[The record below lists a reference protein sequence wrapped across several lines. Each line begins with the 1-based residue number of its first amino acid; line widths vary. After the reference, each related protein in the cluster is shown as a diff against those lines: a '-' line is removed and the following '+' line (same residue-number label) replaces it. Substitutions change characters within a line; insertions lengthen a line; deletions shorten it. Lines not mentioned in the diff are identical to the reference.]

1 METLVVKEH
10 APRFAA
16 VPNEPG
22 VYVFRDAQGA
32 VLYVGKSKT
41 LRRRL
46 QTHFAKHAPERRKR
60 TMLQL
65 FAATVAYERTG
76 SHFAALLR
84 EVELVQELRPRFN
97 RRLRY
102 PERYA
107 YIGLDLR
114 SRFPRLVMTT
124 EPWPLGRFLGPFT
137 AHSRMRQALEEL
149 CDAFGLR
156 TCDDP
161 LPAPHEGL
169 RCWRYRVRTCM
180 APCQG
185 GVTAG
190 QYGRALLLAVQ
201 TLCGSRVALRKW
213 QRERE
218 ALAEALAF
226 ERAERLLA
234 RETRVRAA
242 QRLLAISVRRGAD
255 AVVVQPAA
263 RANHVSLWAI
273 CDGDVAARCNVRHAQ
288 AKAAFDSLWPLFQRP
303 AAQVRFVEQVALDR
317 RWLIFHWLR
326 TEEGKTWSVAI
337 KRGQSANAVW
347 PEVQARLQLLPRA
360 LFAEAL

>member
-1 METLVVKEH
+1 METLAVREH

-22 VYVFRDAQGA
+22 VYVFRDEQGA

-46 QTHFAKHAPERRKR
+46 QTHFAKRTPERRKR

-84 EVELVQELRPRFN
+84 EVELVQQLRPRFN

-107 YIGLDLR
+107 YIALDLR
-114 SRFPRLVMTT
+114 SRFPRLVLTT

-137 AHSRMRQALEEL
+137 ARSRMRQALEEL

-161 LPAPHEGL
+161 LPAPSEGL
-169 RCWRYRVRTCM
+169 RCWRYRVRTCL

-185 GVTAG
+185 MVSAG

-201 TLCGSRVALRKW
+201 TLSGSRVALRKW
-213 QRERE
+213 EQQRE
-218 ALAEALAF
+218 ALSEALAF

-234 RETRVRAA
+234 RELRVRAA
-242 QRLLAISVRRGAD
+242 QRLLAISVRRGD
-255 AVVVQPAA
+255 HAVVVQPAVSPKY
-263 RANHVSLWAI
+263 VSLWAV
-273 CDGDVAARCNVRHAQ
+273 CDGDVAASYTVAHAQ
-288 AKAAFDSLWPLFQRP
+288 VKEAFEALWPVFQRP
-303 AAQVRFVEQVALDR
+303 GPKVRFVEQAALDR
-317 RWLIFHWLR
+317 RWLIFQWLR
-326 TEEGKTWSVAI
+326 TEEGKTWSV
-337 KRGQSANAVW
+337 RVQPGQAAKLVW
-347 PEVQARLQLLPRA
+347 PDIQARLQLLPRV
-360 LFAEAL
+360 LFTEPL